1 MARSQESFVSITRAG
16 QEQFLIEELRT
27 RSAELECTEV
37 APQVVEITSPST
49 HELAKFPLFFSVQL
63 LPNAQAIQAE
73 SISLWAALIL
83 DQLISAFGDAS
94 PPWALHI
101 FDPLQSETGKEYA
114 RPRRIHEALMTLLKQ
129 KRRGLLKTLQSG
141 STHDAHLVQ
150 VALLDPTRG
159 YLSVASPETKMLFK
173 AAISPH
179 PAGYVEIPEDKKP
192 PSRAYLKLL
201 EAIEVFNLTL
211 SRGQTAVDLG
221 AAPGG
226 WTYVLKQHGLKVTAI
241 DRSPLDQ
248 SLMRTKDILFQTG
261 NALTW
266 TADKPVD
273 WLVCDV
279 ITSPENTFA
288 LLSKWI
294 NEKKCRYFCVTVKFK
309 GVPAFDVLNSL
320 VTFVSHHT
328 AWFDGKQLTHNKNE
342 VTVVGECSA

>member
-27 RSAELECTEV
+27 RSAELECTQV
-37 APQVVEITSPST
+37 APQVVEITSPSKE
-49 HELAKFPLFFSVQL
+49 ELAQFPLFFSVQL
-63 LPNAQAIQAE
+63 LPNAQALQAE
-73 SISLWAALIL
+73 SISLWAAKIL
-83 DQLISAFGDAS
+83 DHLISTFGETS

-114 RPRRIHEALMTLLKQ
+114 RPKRIHEALVTLLKQ
-129 KRRGLLKTLQSG
+129 KRRSLLKTLQQE
-141 STHDAHLVQ
+141 STQATHLIQ
-150 VALLDPTRG
+150 VALLNPEQG
-159 YLSVASPETKMLFK
+159 YFSVASPETRALFK
-173 AAISPH
+173 AAISPD
-179 PAGYVEIPEDKKP
+179 PAGYVAIPEDKKP

-201 EAIEVFNLTL
+201 EAIKVFNLTL
-211 SRGQTAVDLG
+211 TRGKTAVDLG

-226 WTYVLKQHGLKVTAI
+226 WTYVLRQRGLKVTAI

-248 SLMRTKDILFQTG
+248 SLMRAKDILFQTG

-266 TADKPVD
+266 TPNKPVD

-309 GVPAFDVLNSL
+309 GVPAFDVLDSL
-320 VTFVSHHT
+320 VTFLSLHT